1 MSGYTVA
8 DHLVDRLAELGVDR
22 VFGVPGDYSLAM
34 LDHVTH
40 HPTVRWTG
48 CTNELNAGYAADG
61 YGRPRGIA
69 ALCTTFGV
77 GELSAINAIA
87 GAYAEHV
94 PVVHVVGAPALTAQA
109 QRRPVHHTLGDG
121 VFGHFTAMHAD
132 ITCARASLTPENAV
146 AEIDRVLRAVRDQ
159 RLPGY
164 LVVPADVAAAPVP
177 EATTPLPAP
186 VDTTDPEALAGFV
199 DAARRLLETA
209 ASPDD
214 VAVLAGLIVHRLG
227 AAETLADLLA
237 AGPLPHATT
246 PWAKSLVDESAARF
260 AGTYTGAASPPATRT
275 AIEDAAV
282 LVVAGVTFTDLDS
295 GMFTQHIT
303 RSRTIDVGPR
313 SATVGAATFAP
324 VELPTALAA
333 LTPLI
338 AEVAA
343 RRTGPAPSQPLAAPT
358 PDAEP
363 APDAETL
370 SQTSLWREVSAA
382 LRSGDIVLADQ
393 GTSFYGMAPH
403 RLPAGVTFVGQ
414 PLWASIG
421 YTMPALLGTCAAH
434 PGHRGV
440 LLIGDGAAQMT
451 ATELATVL
459 RERIPAVVV
468 VVDNDGYTVERAI
481 HGPDEPYNDIARWD
495 WPALARAMGDGEHLT
510 ATRATTVGE
519 LRAAFAHA
527 TEHPD
532 GVTLVQAVVPR
543 DDVPDL
549 LAALTRVLG
558 SRPEPSSSGSG
569 SESSGTEPAPAPVR

>member
-8 DHLVDRLAELGVDR
+8 DHLVDRLAELGADR

-40 HPTVRWTG
+40 HATVRWTG
-48 CTNELNAGYAADG
+48 CTNELAAGYAADG
-61 YGRPRGIA
+61 YGRLRGIA

-94 PVVHVVGAPALTAQA
+94 PVVHIVGAPALTSQA
-109 QRRPVHHTLGDG
+109 QHRPVHHTLGDG

-132 ITCARASLTPENAV
+132 ITCARASLTHENAV
-146 AEIDRVLRAVRDQ
+146 TEIDRVLREVRDR

-164 LVVPADVAAAPVP
+164 LVVPADVAAGPAQR
-177 EATTPLPAP
+177 ASAALPAAA
-186 VDTTDPEALAGFV
+186 DTTDPEALAGFV
-199 DAARRLLETA
+199 DAARRLLESA
-209 ASPDD
+209 ATPDE
-214 VAVLAGLIVHRLG
+214 VTLLAGLTVHRLG
-227 AAETLADLLA
+227 AGGTLSRLLA
-237 AGPLPHATT
+237 AGPLPHAVT
-246 PWAKSLVDESAARF
+246 PWAKSLVDESGPRF
-260 AGTYTGAASPPATRT
+260 AGTYTGAASPPATRR
-275 AIEDAAV
+275 AVEDAAV
-282 LVVAGVTFTDLDS
+282 LVVAGVVFTDLDS
-295 GMFTQHIT
+295 GMFTQQIT
-303 RSRTIDVGPR
+303 RGRTIDIGPR
-313 SATVGAATFAP
+313 SAAVGAARFSP

-333 LTPLI
+333 LEPLI

-343 RRTGPAPSQPLAAPT
+343 RREGPAPSAPLAAPT
-358 PDAEP
+358 PAAGV
-363 APDAETL
+363 APDGEALTQDTL
-370 SQTSLWREVSAA
+370 WGEVSGF

-421 YTMPALLGTCAAH
+421 YTLPALLGTCAAR

-451 ATELATVL
+451 ATELSTVL
-459 RERIPAVVV
+459 RERLPAVIV

-481 HGPDEPYNDIARWD
+481 HGPDEPYNDIGAWD
-495 WPALARAMGDGEHLT
+495 WPALARAMGGGEHLV

-519 LRAAFAHA
+519 LRAAFADA
-527 TEHPD
+527 TAHPARL
-532 GVTLVQAVVPR
+532 TLVQAVVPR
-543 DDVPDL
+543 DDVPEL

-558 SRPEPSSSGSG
+558 SRPSSPSPQPTS
-569 SESSGTEPAPAPVR
+569 

>member
-1 MSGYTVA
+1 MTGYTVA

-61 YGRPRGIA
+61 YGRLRGIA

-94 PVVHVVGAPALTAQA
+94 PVVHIVGAPALTAQA
-109 QRRPVHHTLGDG
+109 QHRPVHHTLGDG

-132 ITCARASLTPENAV
+132 ITCARASLTHENAV
-146 AEIDRVLRAVRDQ
+146 AEIDRVLREVRDR

-164 LVVPADVAAAPVP
+164 LVVPADVAAGPA
-177 EATTPLPAP
+177 ASTRAALPAP

-199 DAARRLLETA
+199 DAARRLLES
-209 ASPDD
+209 ASTPDD
-214 VAVLAGLIVHRLG
+214 VALLAGLTVHRLG
-227 AAETLADLLA
+227 ASATLARLLA
-237 AGPLPHATT
+237 AGPLPHAVT
-246 PWAKSLVDESAARF
+246 PWAKSLVDESGPRF

-275 AIEDAAV
+275 AVEDAAV
-282 LVVAGVTFTDLDS
+282 LVVAGVVFTDLDS
-295 GMFTQHIT
+295 GMFTQRIT
-303 RSRTIDVGPR
+303 RNRTIDVGPR
-313 SATVGAATFAP
+313 TAAVGAATFAP

-333 LTPLI
+333 LEPLV

-343 RRTGPAPSQPLAAPT
+343 RRAGPAPSEPLAAPT
-358 PDAEP
+358 PAAGA
-363 APDAETL
+363 APEDEALRQDTL
-370 SQTSLWREVSAA
+370 WAEVSGF
-382 LRSGDIVLADQ
+382 LRGGDIVLADQ

-421 YTMPALLGTCAAH
+421 YTLPALLGTCTAL
-434 PGHRGV
+434 PGQRGV

-459 RERIPAVVV
+459 RERIPAVIV

-481 HGPDEPYNDIARWD
+481 HGPDEPYNDITPWD
-495 WPALARAMGDGEHLT
+495 WPALARALGGGEHLL

-519 LRAAFAHA
+519 LRRAFADA
-527 TEHPD
+527 DADPAR
-532 GVTLVQAVVPR
+532 VTLVQAVVPR

-558 SRPEPSSSGSG
+558 SRPAP
-569 SESSGTEPAPAPVR
+569 EPAPTS

>member
-1 MSGYTVA
+1 MSEYTVA

-40 HPTVRWTG
+40 HPMVRWTG

-61 YGRPRGIA
+61 YGRLRGIA

-87 GAYAEHV
+87 GSYAEHV
-94 PVVHVVGAPALTAQA
+94 PVVHVVGAPALSSQA
-109 QRRPVHHTLGDG
+109 LRRPVHHTLGDG

-132 ITCARASLTPENAV
+132 ITCARASLTPEDAV
-146 AEIDRVLRAVRDQ
+146 TEIDRVLRTVRDR

-164 LVVPADVAAAPVP
+164 LVIPADVAALPV
-177 EATTPLPAP
+177 ERATAPLPPP

-199 DAARRLLETA
+199 DAARRLLES
-209 ASPDD
+209 ASTPDD
-214 VAVLAGLIVHRLG
+214 VTVLAGLTVHRLG
-227 AAETLADLLA
+227 AAQTLDRLLA

-246 PWAKSLVDESAARF
+246 PWAKSLVDESAPRF
-260 AGTYTGAASPPATRT
+260 AGTYTGATSPPATRG
-275 AIEDAAV
+275 AVEDAAV
-282 LVVAGVTFTDLDS
+282 LVVAGVQFTDLNS

-313 SATVGAATFAP
+313 SVAVGAATFAP

-333 LTPLI
+333 LEPLV

-343 RRTGPAPSQPLAAPT
+343 RRTGPAPTEPLAAP
-358 PDAEP
+358 ASAVEA
-363 APDAETL
+363 APDDEPL
-370 SQTSLWREVSAA
+370 GQTALWREVGAF

-421 YTMPALLGTCAAH
+421 YTMPALLGTCSAR
-434 PGHRGV
+434 PGQRGV

-459 RERIPAVVV
+459 RERIPEVIV

-481 HGPDEPYNDIARWD
+481 HGPDEPYNDITPWD
-495 WPALARAMGDGEHLT
+495 WPLLVKALGGGDHVAAARVT
-510 ATRATTVGE
+510 SVGA
-519 LRAAFAHA
+519 LRAALVDADAH
-527 TEHPD
+527 PQR
-532 GVTLVQAVVPR
+532 VTLVQAVVPR
-543 DDVPDL
+543 DDVPEL
-549 LAALTRVLG
+549 LASLTRVLG
-558 SRPEPSSSGSG
+558 AR
-569 SESSGTEPAPAPVR
+569 PAPARS

>member
-1 MSGYTVA
+1 MTAHTVA

-61 YGRPRGIA
+61 YGRLRGIA

-87 GAYAEHV
+87 GSYAEHV
-94 PVVHVVGAPALTAQA
+94 PVVHVVGAPALSSQA
-109 QRRPVHHTLGDG
+109 LRRPVHHTLGDG
-121 VFGHFTAMHAD
+121 KFGQFTAMHAD
-132 ITCARASLTPENAV
+132 ITCARASLTPEDAV
-146 AEIDRVLRAVRDQ
+146 GEIDRVLRTVRDQ

-164 LVVPADVAAAPVP
+164 LVIPADVAALPA
-177 EATTPLPAP
+177 ERATAPLPP
-186 VDTTDPEALAGFV
+186 PDDTTDPEALAGFV
-199 DAARRLLETA
+199 DAARRLLEA
-209 ASPDD
+209 ASSPDD
-214 VAVLAGLIVHRLG
+214 VTVLAGLIVHRLG
-227 AAETLADLLA
+227 AAETLDRLLA

-246 PWAKSLVDESAARF
+246 PWAKSLVDESAPRF
-260 AGTYTGAASPPATRT
+260 AGTYTGATSPPATR
-275 AIEDAAV
+275 AAVEDAAV
-282 LVVAGVTFTDLDS
+282 LVVAGVQFTDLNS
-295 GMFTQHIT
+295 GMFTQTIT
-303 RSRTIDVGPR
+303 RSRTIDLGPR
-313 SATVGAATFAP
+313 AVAVGAATFAP

-333 LTPLI
+333 LEPLVT
-338 AEVAA
+338 EVAA
-343 RRTGPAPSQPLAAPT
+343 RRAGPAPTEPLTAPASAVEAAP
-358 PDAEP
+358 DDEP
-363 APDAETL
+363 L
-370 SQTSLWREVSAA
+370 GQTTLWREVGAF

-421 YTMPALLGTCAAH
+421 YTMPALLGTCTAC

-459 RERIPAVVV
+459 RERIPAVIV

-481 HGPDEPYNDIARWD
+481 HGPDEPYNDITPWD
-495 WPALARAMGDGEHLT
+495 WPLLVKALGGGDHVAAARV
-510 ATRATTVGE
+510 TTVGA
-519 LRAAFAHA
+519 LRAALADADAH
-527 TEHPD
+527 PQR
-532 GVTLVQAVVPR
+532 VTLVQAVVPR
-543 DDVPDL
+543 GDVPEL
-549 LAALTRVLG
+549 LASLTRVLG
-558 SRPEPSSSGSG
+558 ER
-569 SESSGTEPAPAPVR
+569 PAPSPS

>member
-1 MSGYTVA
+1 VSAHTVA

-61 YGRPRGIA
+61 YGRLRGIA

-87 GAYAEHV
+87 GSYAEHV
-94 PVVHVVGAPALTAQA
+94 PVVHVVGAPALSSQA
-109 QRRPVHHTLGDG
+109 LRRPVHHTLGDG
-121 VFGHFTAMHAD
+121 KFGHFTAMHAD
-132 ITCARASLTPENAV
+132 ITCARASLTPEDA
-146 AEIDRVLRAVRDQ
+146 APEIDRVLRTVRDR

-164 LVVPADVAAAPVP
+164 LVIPADVAALPV
-177 EATTPLPAP
+177 ERATAALPPP
-186 VDTTDPEALAGFV
+186 VDTTDPEALEGFV
-199 DAARRLLETA
+199 DAARRLLESA
-209 ASPDD
+209 SSPDD
-214 VAVLAGLIVHRLG
+214 VAVLAGLSVHRLG
-227 AAETLADLLA
+227 AGETLDRLLA

-246 PWAKSLVDESAARF
+246 PWAKSLVDESAPRF
-260 AGTYTGAASPPATRT
+260 AGTYTGATSPSATRG
-275 AIEDAAV
+275 AVEDAAV
-282 LVVAGVTFTDLDS
+282 LVVAGVQFTDLDS

-313 SATVGAATFAP
+313 SVAVGAATFAP
-324 VELPTALAA
+324 VELPTALDA
-333 LTPLI
+333 LEPLV

-343 RRTGPAPSQPLAAPT
+343 RRTGPASMEPLAAP
-358 PDAEP
+358 ASAVAA
-363 APDAETL
+363 APDDEPL
-370 SQTSLWREVSAA
+370 GQTTLWREVGAF

-421 YTMPALLGTCAAH
+421 YTMPALLGTCTAR
-434 PGHRGV
+434 PGQRGV

-459 RERIPAVVV
+459 RERIPAVIV

-481 HGPDEPYNDIARWD
+481 HGPDEPYNDITPWD
-495 WPALARAMGDGEHLT
+495 WPLLVKALGGGDHVAAARAT
-510 ATRATTVGE
+510 SVGA
-519 LRAAFAHA
+519 LRAALADAGAHP
-527 TEHPD
+527 ER
-532 GVTLVQAVVPR
+532 VTLVQAVVPR
-543 DDVPDL
+543 GDVPEL
-549 LAALTRVLG
+549 LASLTRVLG
-558 SRPEPSSSGSG
+558 ER
-569 SESSGTEPAPAPVR
+569 PAPASS

>member
-1 MSGYTVA
+1 VSAHTVA

-40 HPTVRWTG
+40 HPTMRWTG

-61 YGRPRGIA
+61 YGRLRGIA

-87 GAYAEHV
+87 GSYAEHV
-94 PVVHVVGAPALTAQA
+94 PVVHVVGAPALSSQA
-109 QRRPVHHTLGDG
+109 LRRPVHHTLGDG
-121 VFGHFTAMHAD
+121 KFGHFTAMHAD
-132 ITCARASLTPENAV
+132 ITCARASLTPEDAV
-146 AEIDRVLRAVRDQ
+146 TEIDRVLRTVRDR

-164 LVVPADVAAAPVP
+164 LVIPADVAALPV
-177 EATTPLPAP
+177 ERATAPLPPP
-186 VDTTDPEALAGFV
+186 VDTTDPEALEGFV
-199 DAARRLLETA
+199 DAARRLLA
-209 ASPDD
+209 SASSPDD
-214 VAVLAGLIVHRLG
+214 VAVLAGLSVHRLG
-227 AAETLADLLA
+227 AAETLDRLLA

-246 PWAKSLVDESAARF
+246 PWAKSLVDESAPRF
-260 AGTYTGAASPPATRT
+260 AGTYTGATSPPATRG

-282 LVVAGVTFTDLDS
+282 LVVAGVQFTDLNS

-313 SATVGAATFAP
+313 SVAVGAATFAP

-333 LTPLI
+333 LEPLV

-343 RRTGPAPSQPLAAPT
+343 RRAGPAPTAPLAAPVSA
-358 PDAEP
+358 DEA
-363 APDAETL
+363 APDDEPL
-370 SQTSLWREVSAA
+370 GQTTLWREVGAF

-421 YTMPALLGTCAAH
+421 YTMPALLGTCTAR
-434 PGHRGV
+434 PGSRGV

-459 RERIPAVVV
+459 RERIPAVIV

-481 HGPDEPYNDIARWD
+481 HGPDEPYNDITPWD
-495 WPALARAMGDGEHLT
+495 WPLLVKALGGGDHVAAARVT
-510 ATRATTVGE
+510 SVGA
-519 LRAAFAHA
+519 LRAALADAGAHP
-527 TEHPD
+527 ER
-532 GVTLVQAVVPR
+532 VTLVQAVVPR
-543 DDVPDL
+543 DDVPEL
-549 LAALTRVLG
+549 LASLTRVLG
-558 SRPEPSSSGSG
+558 ARPEPAS
-569 SESSGTEPAPAPVR
+569 R

>member
-61 YGRPRGIA
+61 YGRLRGIA

-146 AEIDRVLRAVRDQ
+146 AEIDRVLRAVRDR

-177 EATTPLPAP
+177 EATTPLPPA
-186 VDTTDPEALAGFV
+186 VDTTDPEALAGLV

-246 PWAKSLVDESAARF
+246 PWAKSLVDESAPRF

-275 AIEDAAV
+275 AVEDAAV
-282 LVVAGVTFTDLDS
+282 LIVAGVTFTDLDS

-303 RSRTIDVGPR
+303 RNRTIDVGPR

-333 LTPLI
+333 LRPLV

-343 RRTGPAPSQPLAAPT
+343 RRSGPAPSEPLAAPT
-358 PDAEP
+358 PAADA
-363 APDAETL
+363 APDDQAL

-382 LRSGDIVLADQ
+382 LRTGDVVLADQ

-421 YTMPALLGTCAAH
+421 YTLPALLGTCTAH

-459 RERIPAVVV
+459 RERIPAVIV

-481 HGPDEPYNDIARWD
+481 HGPAEPYNDIARWD
-495 WPALARAMGDGEHLT
+495 WPTLARAMGDGEHLA

-519 LRAAFAHA
+519 LRAAFADA

-532 GVTLVQAVVPR
+532 RVTLVQAVVPR

-558 SRPEPSSSGSG
+558 ARPTP
-569 SESSGTEPAPAPVR
+569 EPAPEPAR

>member
-1 MSGYTVA
+1 VSGYTVA

-61 YGRPRGIA
+61 YGRLRGIA

-94 PVVHVVGAPALTAQA
+94 PVVHVVGAPALSAQA

-132 ITCARASLTPENAV
+132 ITCARASLTPEDAV
-146 AEIDRVLRAVRDQ
+146 AEIDRVLVAVRDQ

-164 LVVPADVAAAPVP
+164 LVVPVDVAATP
-177 EATTPLPAP
+177 ATRATEPLPAP
-186 VDTTDPEALAGFV
+186 VDTTDPEALDGFV
-199 DAARRLLETA
+199 DAARRLLA
-209 ASPDD
+209 SAGSPDD
-214 VAVLAGLIVHRLG
+214 VAVLAGLLVHRLG
-227 AAETLADLLA
+227 AAATLDRLLA

-246 PWAKSLVDESAARF
+246 PWAKSLVDESGPRF
-260 AGTYTGAASPPATRT
+260 AGTYTGAASPAATRS
-275 AIEDAAV
+275 AVEDAAV
-282 LVVAGVTFTDLDS
+282 LVVAGVQFTDLNS

-303 RSRTIDVGPR
+303 RSRTIDVGAR
-313 SATVGAATFAP
+313 SVTVGTATFAP
-324 VELPTALAA
+324 VELPTALGA
-333 LTPLI
+333 LEPLV

-343 RRTGPAPSQPLAAPT
+343 RRAGPAPTEPLAAPT
-358 PDAEP
+358 SAGEA
-363 APDAETL
+363 APDEEPLGQDA
-370 SQTSLWREVSAA
+370 LWREVGAC
-382 LRSGDIVLADQ
+382 LREGDIVLADQ

-403 RLPAGVTFVGQ
+403 RLPQGVTFVGQ

-421 YTMPALLGTCAAH
+421 YTLPALLGTCLAR

-440 LLIGDGAAQMT
+440 LLVGDGAAQMT

-459 RERIPAVVV
+459 RERVPAVIV

-481 HGPDEPYNDIARWD
+481 HGADEPYNDITPWD
-495 WPALARAMGDGEHLT
+495 WPLLVKALGGGDHVAAARV
-510 ATRATTVGE
+510 TTVGA
-519 LRAAFAHA
+519 LRAALADA
-527 TEHPD
+527 GARPER
-532 GVTLVQAVVPR
+532 VTVVQAVVPR

-558 SRPEPSSSGSG
+558 SRPAPTPS
-569 SESSGTEPAPAPVR
+569 

>member
-1 MSGYTVA
+1 MAASGPVTEYTVA

-61 YGRPRGIA
+61 YGRLRGIA

-87 GAYAEHV
+87 GSYAEHV
-94 PVVHVVGAPALTAQA
+94 PVVHVVGAPALSSQA
-109 QRRPVHHTLGDG
+109 LRRPVHHTLGDG
-121 VFGHFTAMHAD
+121 KFGHFTAMHAD
-132 ITCARASLTPENAV
+132 ITCARASLTPEDAV
-146 AEIDRVLRAVRDQ
+146 TEIDRVLRTVRDR

-164 LVVPADVAAAPVP
+164 LVVPADVAAAPA
-177 EATTPLPAP
+177 ERATAALPPP

-199 DAARRLLETA
+199 DTARRLLEA
-209 ASPDD
+209 ASTPDD
-214 VAVLAGLIVHRLG
+214 VTVLAGLSVHRLG
-227 AAETLADLLA
+227 ATETLDRLLA

-246 PWAKSLVDESAARF
+246 PWAKSLVDESAPRF
-260 AGTYTGAASPPATRT
+260 AGTYTGATSPPATRS
-275 AIEDAAV
+275 AVEDAAV
-282 LVVAGVTFTDLDS
+282 LVVAGVQFTDLNS

-303 RSRTIDVGPR
+303 RGRTIDVGPW
-313 SATVGAATFAP
+313 SVAVGAATFAP

-333 LTPLI
+333 LEPLV

-343 RRTGPAPSQPLAAPT
+343 RRTGPAPTAPLAAP
-358 PDAEP
+358 ASAVEA
-363 APDAETL
+363 APDDEPL
-370 SQTSLWREVSAA
+370 GQTALWREVGAL

-421 YTMPALLGTCAAH
+421 YTMPALLGTCTAR
-434 PGHRGV
+434 PGQRGV

-459 RERIPAVVV
+459 RERIPAVIV

-481 HGPDEPYNDIARWD
+481 HGPDEPYNDITPWD
-495 WPALARAMGDGEHLT
+495 WPLLVKALGGGDRVAAARVT
-510 ATRATTVGE
+510 SVGA
-519 LRAAFAHA
+519 LRAALADADAH
-527 TEHPD
+527 PRR
-532 GVTLVQAVVPR
+532 VTLVQAVVPR
-543 DDVPDL
+543 DDVPEL
-549 LAALTRVLG
+549 LASLTRVLG
-558 SRPEPSSSGSG
+558 AR
-569 SESSGTEPAPAPVR
+569 PAPASS

>member
-22 VFGVPGDYSLAM
+22 IFGVPGDYSLAM

-40 HPTVRWTG
+40 HPIVRWTG

-61 YGRPRGIA
+61 YGRLRGIA

-87 GAYAEHV
+87 GSYAEHV
-94 PVVHVVGAPALTAQA
+94 PVVHIVGAPALASQVL
-109 QRRPVHHTLGDG
+109 RRPVHHTLGDG
-121 VFGHFTAMHAD
+121 KFGHFTAMHAD
-132 ITCARASLTPENAV
+132 ITVARASLTEDDAV
-146 AEIDRVLRAVRDQ
+146 AEIDRVLREVRDR

-164 LVVPADVAAAPVP
+164 LVIPADVAAAPV
-177 EATTPLPAP
+177 EKASAALPAP
-186 VDTTDPEALAGFV
+186 VDTTDPEALEGFV
-199 DAARRLLETA
+199 EAARRLLESA
-209 ASPDD
+209 SSPDD
-214 VAVLAGLIVHRLG
+214 VSVLAGLQVHRLG
-227 AAETLADLLA
+227 AAETLARLLA

-246 PWAKSLVDESAARF
+246 PWAKSLVDESAPRF
-260 AGTYTGAASPPATRT
+260 AGTYTGAASPPGTR
-275 AIEDAAV
+275 AAVEDAAV
-282 LVVAGVTFTDLDS
+282 LVVAGVQFTDLNS

-313 SATVGAATFAP
+313 SVAVGAATFAP

-333 LTPLI
+333 LEPLV

-343 RRTGPAPSQPLAAPT
+343 RRAGPAPTAPLAAPAT
-358 PDAEP
+358 PDDA
-363 APDAETL
+363 APDDEPL
-370 SQTSLWREVSAA
+370 GQSSLWREVSAF

-421 YTMPALLGTCAAH
+421 YTIPALLGTCTAR

-440 LLIGDGAAQMT
+440 LLVGDGAAQMT

-459 RERIPAVVV
+459 RERIPAVIV

-481 HGPDEPYNDIARWD
+481 HGPDESYNDITAWD
-495 WPALARAMGDGEHLT
+495 WPALARALGGGDGL
-510 ATRATTVGE
+510 AASRASTVGD
-519 LRAAFAHA
+519 LRAAFADA
-527 TEHPD
+527 SAHPEQ
-532 GVTLVQAVVPR
+532 VTLVQAVVPR

-558 SRPEPSSSGSG
+558 SRP
-569 SESSGTEPAPAPVR
+569 APAH

>member
-1 MSGYTVA
+1 MSDYTVA

-22 VFGVPGDYSLAM
+22 IFGVPGDYSLAM

-61 YGRPRGIA
+61 YGRLRGIA

-94 PVVHVVGAPALTAQA
+94 PVVHVVGAPALSAQA

-121 VFGHFTAMHAD
+121 VFGHFTAMHTD
-132 ITCARASLTPENAV
+132 ITVARASLTFDDAV
-146 AEIDRVLRAVRDQ
+146 AEIDRVLREVRDR

-164 LVVPADVAAAPVP
+164 LVVPADVAAAPA
-177 EATTPLPAP
+177 ERATTALPAP

-199 DAARRLLETA
+199 ETARRLLESA
-209 ASPDD
+209 SSPDD
-214 VAVLAGLIVHRLG
+214 VAVLAGLSVHRLG
-227 AAETLADLLA
+227 AAETLAGLVA

-246 PWAKSLVDESAARF
+246 PWAKSLVDESAPRF
-260 AGTYTGAASPPATRT
+260 AGTYTGAASPPATRA

-282 LVVAGVTFTDLDS
+282 LIVAGVTFTDLDS

-313 SATVGAATFAP
+313 TASVGAASFAP

-333 LTPLI
+333 LQGL
-338 AEVAA
+338 VADVA
-343 RRTGPAPSQPLAAPT
+343 DRREGPAPSEPLAAPT
-358 PDAEP
+358 PAADT
-363 APDAETL
+363 APDDEPL
-370 SQTSLWREVSAA
+370 GQDGLWREVGAF
-382 LRSGDIVLADQ
+382 LRSGDVVLADQ

-403 RLPAGVTFVGQ
+403 RLPHGVTFVGQ

-421 YTMPALLGTCAAH
+421 YTLPALLGTCTAK
-434 PGHRGV
+434 PGQRGV

-459 RERIPAVVV
+459 RERIPAVIV

-481 HGPDEPYNDIARWD
+481 HGPAEPYNDITPWD
-495 WPALARAMGDGEHLT
+495 WPLLARAMGGGDQVV
-510 ATRATTVGE
+510 ASRVDTVGA
-519 LRAAFAHA
+519 LRTALADADAHP
-527 TEHPD
+527 ER
-532 GVTLVQAVVPR
+532 VTLVQAVVPR
-543 DDVPDL
+543 DDVPEL
-549 LAALTRVLG
+549 LAALTRQLG
-558 SRPEPSSSGSG
+558 K
-569 SESSGTEPAPAPVR
+569 APAR

>member
-40 HPTVRWTG
+40 HPRVRWTG

-61 YGRPRGIA
+61 YGRLRGIA

-87 GAYAEHV
+87 GSYAEHV
-94 PVVHVVGAPALTAQA
+94 PVVHVVGAPALTAQE

-121 VFGHFTAMHAD
+121 LFGHFTAMHAD

-164 LVVPADVAAAPVP
+164 LVVPADVGTAPA
-177 EATTPLPAP
+177 ERAGAPLPPRA
-186 VDTTDPEALAGFV
+186 DTTDPEALEGFV
-199 DAARRLLETA
+199 DAARRLVGSA
-209 ASPDD
+209 SSPDD
-214 VAVLAGLIVHRLG
+214 VAVLAGLLVHRLG
-227 AAETLADLLA
+227 AADTLARVLA

-246 PWAKSLVDESAARF
+246 PWAKSLVDESAPRF
-260 AGTYTGAASPPATRT
+260 AGTYTGAASPPTTRAT
-275 AIEDAAV
+275 IEDAAV
-282 LVVAGVTFTDLDS
+282 LVVAGVQFTDLDS

-303 RSRTIDVGPR
+303 RSRTIDIGAR
-313 SATVGAATFAP
+313 SVTVGAATFAP

-333 LTPLI
+333 LETLV

-343 RRTGPAPSQPLAAPT
+343 RRSGPAPTPPPTASGTDADAAP
-358 PDAEP
+358 DDEA
-363 APDAETL
+363 L
-370 SQTSLWREVSAA
+370 GQTTLWREVGAF
-382 LRSGDIVLADQ
+382 LQSGDIVLADQ

-421 YTMPALLGTCAAH
+421 YTLPALLGTCAAL
-434 PGHRGV
+434 PGQRGV

-459 RERIPAVVV
+459 RERLPAVIV

-481 HGPDEPYNDIARWD
+481 HGPDEPYNDITPWD
-495 WPALARAMGDGEHLT
+495 WPLLVKALGGGDHVAAARV
-510 ATRATTVGE
+510 TTVGA
-519 LRAAFAHA
+519 LRAALADASAH
-527 TEHPD
+527 PRR
-532 GVTLVQAVVPR
+532 VTLVQAVVPR
-543 DDVPDL
+543 GDVPEL

-558 SRPEPSSSGSG
+558 ARPEPAS
-569 SESSGTEPAPAPVR
+569 

>member
-1 MSGYTVA
+1 VSAHTVA

-61 YGRPRGIA
+61 YGRLRGIA

-87 GAYAEHV
+87 GSYAEHV
-94 PVVHVVGAPALTAQA
+94 PVVHVVGAPALSSQA
-109 QRRPVHHTLGDG
+109 LRRPVHHTLGDG
-121 VFGHFTAMHAD
+121 KFGHFTAMHAD
-132 ITCARASLTPENAV
+132 ITCARASLTPEDAV
-146 AEIDRVLRAVRDQ
+146 AEIDRVLSAVRDQ

-164 LVVPADVAAAPVP
+164 LVIPADVAALPV
-177 EATTPLPAP
+177 ERATAALPPP

-199 DAARRLLETA
+199 DAARRLLESA
-209 ASPDD
+209 SSPDD

-227 AAETLADLLA
+227 AAETLDRLLA

-246 PWAKSLVDESAARF
+246 PWAKSLVDESAPRF
-260 AGTYTGAASPPATRT
+260 AGTYTGATSPPATRG
-275 AIEDAAV
+275 AVEDAAV
-282 LVVAGVTFTDLDS
+282 LVVAGVQFTDLNS

-313 SATVGAATFAP
+313 SVAVGAATFAP

-333 LTPLI
+333 LEPLV

-343 RRTGPAPSQPLAAPT
+343 RRTGPAPTAPLAAPAA
-358 PDAEP
+358 PVEA
-363 APDAETL
+363 APDDEPL
-370 SQTSLWREVSAA
+370 GQTTLWREVGAF
-382 LRSGDIVLADQ
+382 LRNGDIVLADQ

-421 YTMPALLGTCAAH
+421 YTMPALLGTCTAL
-434 PGHRGV
+434 PGRRGV

-459 RERIPAVVV
+459 RERIPAVIV

-481 HGPDEPYNDIARWD
+481 HGPDEPYNDITPWD
-495 WPALARAMGDGEHLT
+495 WPLLVKALGGGDHVAAARV
-510 ATRATTVGE
+510 TTVGA
-519 LRAAFAHA
+519 LRAALADADAH
-527 TEHPD
+527 PQR
-532 GVTLVQAVVPR
+532 VTLVQAVVPR
-543 DDVPDL
+543 DDVPEL
-549 LAALTRVLG
+549 LASLTRVLG
-558 SRPEPSSSGSG
+558 ARPEPAS
-569 SESSGTEPAPAPVR
+569 R

>member
-61 YGRPRGIA
+61 YGRLRGIA

-77 GELSAINAIA
+77 GELSAINAVA
-87 GAYAEHV
+87 GSYAEHV
-94 PVVHVVGAPALTAQA
+94 PVVHVVGAPALTSQA
-109 QRRPVHHTLGDG
+109 LHRPVHHTLGDG

-146 AEIDRVLRAVRDQ
+146 GEIDRVLREVRDR
-159 RLPGY
+159 RLPGH
-164 LVVPADVAAAPVP
+164 LVVPADVAAAPA
-177 EATTPLPAP
+177 ERATTPLPAP

-199 DAARRLLETA
+199 DAARRLL
-209 ASPDD
+209 ASASGPDD

-227 AAETLADLLA
+227 AAETLARLLA

-246 PWAKSLVDESAARF
+246 PWAKSLVDESAPRF

-275 AIEDAAV
+275 AVEDAAV
-282 LVVAGVTFTDLDS
+282 LVVAGVQFTDLDS

-313 SATVGAATFAP
+313 SVAVGAATFAP

-333 LTPLI
+333 LEPLV
-338 AEVAA
+338 AEVSA
-343 RRTGPAPSQPLAAPT
+343 RRTGPAATEPLATAT
-358 PDAEP
+358 PATDP
-363 APDAETL
+363 APDEEPLGQDT
-370 SQTSLWREVSAA
+370 LWREVGAS
-382 LRSGDIVLADQ
+382 LREGDIVLADQ

-421 YTMPALLGTCAAH
+421 YTLPALLGTCTAR

-440 LLIGDGAAQMT
+440 LLVGDGAAQMT
-451 ATELATVL
+451 ATELSTVL
-459 RERIPAVVV
+459 RERIPAVIV

-481 HGPDEPYNDIARWD
+481 HGPDEPYNDITPWD
-495 WPALARAMGDGEHLT
+495 WPLLVKALGGGDHVAAARV
-510 ATRATTVGE
+510 TTVGA
-519 LRAAFAHA
+519 LRAALADATAH
-527 TEHPD
+527 PRR
-532 GVTLVQAVVPR
+532 VTLVQAVVPR

-549 LAALTRVLG
+549 LAALTRALG
-558 SRPEPSSSGSG
+558 SRPAREPTSS
-569 SESSGTEPAPAPVR
+569 